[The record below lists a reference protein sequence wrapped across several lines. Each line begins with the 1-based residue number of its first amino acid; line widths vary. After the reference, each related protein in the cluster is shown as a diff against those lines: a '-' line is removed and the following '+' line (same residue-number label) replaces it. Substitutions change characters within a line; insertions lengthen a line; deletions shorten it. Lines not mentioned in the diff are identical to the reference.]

1 MKTIEKTS
9 VNIEDVKSEI
19 SANIGKTIKIQ
30 ESNRQGS
37 KIKEFS
43 GVILSAYDS
52 LFIVRVQIREN
63 YLNKSFSYVDFLTN
77 EMTFEILKSN
87 WWMYQNVCI

>member
-19 SANIGKTIKIQ
+19 SANIGKKIKIQ
-30 ESNRQGS
+30 DSNRQG
-37 KIKEFS
+37 KKVKEYM
-43 GVILSAYDS
+43 GEIIDAYDR

-77 EMTFEILKSN
+77 EMSYLIL
-87 WWMYQNVCI
+87 

>member
-9 VNIEDVKSEI
+9 VNIEDVKNEI
-19 SANIGKTIKIQ
+19 SLNVGKQIKIQ
-30 ESNRQGS
+30 ESNRQG
-37 KIKEFS
+37 KKVKEYS

-77 EMTFEILKSN
+77 EMIFEILN
-87 WWMYQNVCI
+87 

>member
-1 MKTIEKTS
+1 MKTNEKTN

-19 SANIGKTIKIQ
+19 SANIGKEIKIQ
-30 ESNRQGS
+30 ESNRQGK
-37 KIKEFS
+37 KIKEYL
-43 GVILSAYDS
+43 GVIIGAYDR

-77 EMTFEILKSN
+77 EMTYEILN
-87 WWMYQNVCI
+87 

>member
-1 MKTIEKTS
+1 MKTVENFS
-9 VNIEDVKSEI
+9 VNIEDLKREI
-19 SANIGKTIKIQ
+19 SENLGKQIRIQ
-30 ESNRQGS
+30 ENNRQGK
-37 KIKEFS
+37 KIKEYS

-77 EMTFEILKSN
+77 EMSYVI
-87 WWMYQNVCI
+87 I